1 MRSDRPMSGRGEL
14 QGSFA
19 LAPGRMSLLG
29 SLWAVQAKNPAELT
43 RTDPRIP
50 LSL

>member
-1 MRSDRPMSGRGEL
+1 MRSDHPMSGRGEL
-14 QGSFA
+14 QGSVG
-19 LAPGRMSLLG
+19 LAPGWTSLLG

-43 RTDPRIP
+43 RTDPRNP